1 MSKVEYNMY
10 LNIFESIKRFIYN
23 LFSKFDLGSL
33 SILLFGI
40 IIGFVLCMAI
50 YLIIVFSTL
59 KKSSEIEPIKLDEID
74 NIRIKRVIENA
85 KNEFVEVHS
94 TAQAGQK
101 IAAVRSLSW
110 QIIQDIAQIYYPDS
124 AYPVYEL
131 SVEEMITLNHY
142 ITNRI
147 DELFAGRVL
156 GTFKSVKISQ
166 ILRLIELKKKID
178 ENKVVKLANKVKMP
192 TIYKSFMNVLNIFN
206 PVYWVRKMMLT
217 TTLDATTNKIA
228 NIILDV
234 VGDETN
240 KVYSRNKTVFSDK
253 DDISTQIREIESLLE
268 TEK

>member
-1 MSKVEYNMY
+1 MF

-23 LFSKFDLGSL
+23 LFSKFDLGMIMVL
-33 SILLFGI
+33 VFGI
-40 IIGFVLCMAI
+40 VIGFVLCMAI
-50 YLIIVFSTL
+50 YLVIVFSTL
-59 KKSSEIEPIKLDEID
+59 KRSSEIEPINLDEID
-74 NIRIKRVIENA
+74 NIKIKRVIENA
-85 KNEFVEVHS
+85 KNEYQEVHS
-94 TAQAGQK
+94 TAPSGQK
-101 IAAVRSLSW
+101 IVAVRTLSW
-110 QIIQDIAQIYYPDS
+110 RIIQDIAQIYYPDS

-131 SVEEMITLNHY
+131 SVEEMLTLNHY

-156 GTFKSVKISQ
+156 GTFKKVKISQ
-166 ILRLIELKKKID
+166 ILRLVELKKKID

-192 TIYKSFMNVLNIFN
+192 TLYKSFMNVLNIFN

-240 KVYSRNKTVFSDK
+240 KVYSRNKEVFRGK
-253 DDISTQIREIESLLE
+253 DDISSQIEEIEYMLQ
-268 TEK
+268 TDK